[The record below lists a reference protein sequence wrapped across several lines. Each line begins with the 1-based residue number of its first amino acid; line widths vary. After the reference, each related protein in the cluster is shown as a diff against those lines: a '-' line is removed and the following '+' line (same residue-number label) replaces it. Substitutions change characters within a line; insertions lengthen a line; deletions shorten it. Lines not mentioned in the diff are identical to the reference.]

1 MRPLMRSGERFFSRR
16 AAVLV
21 KLRACSMDRILKQPD
36 HGRHGAVRPVGV
48 MGEDGLH
55 DGVMGVVDPQIDPAA
70 APVCN
75 PESSPQTHP
84 C

>member
-48 MGEDGLH
+48 MGEDGCLRYKSES
-55 DGVMGVVDPQIDPAA
+55 AA
-70 APVCN
+70 LGKSV
-75 PESSPQTHP
+75 EISFKLD
-84 C
+84 